1 MGAIIVK
8 VEKIGKA
15 AKLSYDDGTIL
26 YTWSNGR
33 YQIND
38 DNDLVE
44 AVNTAVPIGDHFHKW
59 KFSWSE
65 QEEKYGTSNA
75 DQFCEY
81 LIRNGI
87 FFFGVPSV
95 LIDDNTSLGV
105 IEPFNRITNGT
116 TLSVAAVPDTKT
128 ITVVS
133 PTGASIGSII
143 YIFSPILVAFTSF
156 EVTGV
161 AGSVLTLDSPMDL
174 PYPAGS
180 FVDIGVTDMAVD
192 GSSAPVTFGIRGS
205 GSPTGISLTLH
216 VTKIVVTC
224 ITATAVSLPKFG
236 DLDALPN
243 GVVIR
248 WRNGARKNYVNL
260 KTNQDI
266 ASIMTW
272 TPYDKTGKPLEG
284 EDGFRAEFLLS
295 DGGNVVELPV
305 GEDLEFII
313 QDALQT
319 ITSIKGYAI
328 GHLV

>member
-1 MGAIIVK
+1 M
-8 VEKIGKA
+8 
-15 AKLSYDDGTIL
+15 
-26 YTWSNGR
+26 
-33 YQIND
+33 
-38 DNDLVE
+38 
-44 AVNTAVPIGDHFHKW
+44 
-59 KFSWSE
+59 
-65 QEEKYGTSNA
+65 
-75 DQFCEY
+75 
-81 LIRNGI
+81 
-87 FFFGVPSV
+87 
-95 LIDDNTSLGV
+95 
-105 IEPFNRITNGT
+105 
-116 TLSVAAVPDTKT
+116 
-128 ITVVS
+128 
-133 PTGASIGSII
+133 SIGSII
-143 YIFSPILVAFTSF
+143 FIFSPILVAFTSF

-174 PYPAGS
+174 PYPIGS

-266 ASIMTW
+266 ANIMSW
-272 TPYDKTGKPLEG
+272 TPYDKTGKPIEG